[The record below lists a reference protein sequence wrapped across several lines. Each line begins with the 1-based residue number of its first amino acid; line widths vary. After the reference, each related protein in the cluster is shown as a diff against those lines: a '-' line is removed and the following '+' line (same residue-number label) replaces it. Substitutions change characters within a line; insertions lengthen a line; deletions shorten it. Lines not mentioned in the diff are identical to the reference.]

1 MGPVVC
7 KKPTCLS
14 ESVEEGPPH
23 LDEGLTERN
32 ESISDISQDPATEH
46 KVHTKIEALRKRLKL
61 WTRRLD
67 E

>member
-1 MGPVVC
+1 MGPVSC
-7 KKPTCLS
+7 KKPACLS
-14 ESVEEGPPH
+14 ESVAEGPPH

-32 ESISDISQDPATEH
+32 ESISDISQDPVTEH
-46 KVHTKIEALRKRLKL
+46 KVHAKIEALRERLKQ